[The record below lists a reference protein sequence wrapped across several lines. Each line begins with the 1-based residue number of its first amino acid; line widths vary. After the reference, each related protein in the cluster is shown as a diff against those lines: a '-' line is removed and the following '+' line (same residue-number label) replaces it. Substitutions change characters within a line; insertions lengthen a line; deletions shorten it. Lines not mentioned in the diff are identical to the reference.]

1 MQNQSHGD
9 RLVRVT
15 MSSTSVFYT
24 GERAHLVKKGEG
36 EFVLRPNESAS
47 SNTYTRRFPLRKFD
61 FRNLKESISPYR

>member
-1 MQNQSHGD
+1 MGGEKNGIFRFQNQSHGD

-36 EFVLRPNESAS
+36 EFVLRPNESKQK
-47 SNTYTRRFPLRKFD
+47 TYTR
-61 FRNLKESISPYR
+61 